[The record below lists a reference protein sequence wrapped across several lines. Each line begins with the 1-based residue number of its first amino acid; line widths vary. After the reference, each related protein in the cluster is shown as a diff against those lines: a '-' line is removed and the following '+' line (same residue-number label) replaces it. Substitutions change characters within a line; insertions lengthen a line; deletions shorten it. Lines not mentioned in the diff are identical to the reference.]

1 MNKGPVI
8 FISLLL
14 LLNTGSCRKV
24 SQPPLPDD
32 PNVFENCITPGTAG
46 SLDIVT
52 FNVETFPKEGYNSVI
67 MLASLLNSIDADV
80 YALQEVASETG
91 FDQLIELLNGYSG
104 LFYLTDE
111 DQWNLAYIFKD
122 SEVTVD
128 ESATRLLFTDSEYYL
143 RPAFEVKVHHIPT
156 GIDTYVINNH
166 FKCCGEGES
175 IRRESSEIMKDY
187 IDTYRNEDAVIVL
200 GDLNDEITGETSAT
214 NPFRCFIDDP
224 DNYAFADMDIAKGS
238 QLFWSYPS
246 WPSHI
251 DHILITDELFDN
263 LDTTIV
269 YRAAPCYPDY
279 GTYISDHRPVGIK
292 LVN

>member
-1 MNKGPVI
+1 MNKGPAI
-8 FISLLL
+8 ILSLFFLF
-14 LLNTGSCRKV
+14 NIISCRKV
-24 SQPPLPDD
+24 PQPPLPDD
-32 PNVFENCITPGTAG
+32 PNVFDACIEPGTNE

-52 FNVETFPKEGYNSVI
+52 FNVETFPRGEYNSVI
-67 MLASLLNSIDADV
+67 MTASLLNTIDADV
-80 YALQEVASETG
+80 YALQEVALETG
-91 FDQLIELLNGYSG
+91 FDQLIELLPGYSG

-111 DQWNLAYIFKD
+111 DEWNLAYIFKN

-143 RPAFEVKVHHIPT
+143 RPAFEVKIHHIPT
-156 GIDTYVINNH
+156 GIDTYIINNH

-200 GDLNDEITGETSAT
+200 GDLNDELTGETSGT
-214 NPFRCFIDDP
+214 NPFLCFIDDP
-224 DNYAFADMDIAKGS
+224 DNYEFADMDIAKGS
-238 QLFWSYPS
+238 SLFWSYPS
-246 WPSHI
+246 WPSHL
-251 DHILITDELFDN
+251 DHILITDELFEN

-279 GTYISDHRPVGIK
+279 GTYISDHRPVGIR